1 MREENAALLGTNHSC
16 KHKYTGSGALRMI
29 KFLQYLD
36 EWGDERIRIE
46 LVSTREKVSLK
57 LTFIFYSDYL
67 IFHTNCCLLFL
78 YDGTPTSRLEGN
90 I

>member
-1 MREENAALLGTNHSC
+1 M
-16 KHKYTGSGALRMI
+16 
-29 KFLQYLD
+29 

-57 LTFIFYSDYL
+57 LTLIFYSDYL
-67 IFHTNCCLLFL
+67 IVHTNCCLLFL